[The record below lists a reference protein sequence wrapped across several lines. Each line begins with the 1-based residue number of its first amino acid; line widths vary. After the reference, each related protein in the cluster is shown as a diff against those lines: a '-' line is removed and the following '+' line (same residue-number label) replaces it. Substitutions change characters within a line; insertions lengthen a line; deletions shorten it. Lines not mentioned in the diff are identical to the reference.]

1 MLRIAVP
8 DLVSNSYFPIIAA
21 VELGL
26 FKSEGFDASVD
37 LLFPVPKTFE
47 ALRDGQLDFVVG
59 SAHATLLAFPEWKG
73 ARLLCAIAKHTYWFL
88 VIRSDLNPRRGDLS
102 VSLIETNAAEQ
113 SDYLT
118 GQLLVA
124 TPEMRDP
131 RFVETVIYVVKH
143 DAEGAFGLVI
153 NRPLAKGPIEDLLKG
168 FGIDSSNAKGEI
180 IVHYGGPVSP
190 RAGFVL
196 HSDDVILE
204 DSAKVANGIAMTSDP
219 KLIEAIAQGKGPRQ
233 SLFIMGYAGW
243 APGQLEG
250 ELLAGSW
257 FVVSGDKALI
267 FGQDADRKWRQAM
280 DKRKIPL

>member
-1 MLRIAVP
+1 MNRRNWLLSI
-8 DLVSNSYFPIIAA
+8 F
-21 VELGL
+21 
-26 FKSEGFDASVD
+26 
-37 LLFPVPKTFE
+37 LLF
-47 ALRDGQLDFVVG
+47 ALSIL
-59 SAHATLLAFPEWKG
+59 
-73 ARLLCAIAKHTYWFL
+73 
-88 VIRSDLNPRRGDLS
+88 
-102 VSLIETNAAEQ
+102 LIETHAVEQ

-131 RFVETVIYVVKH
+131 RFVETVIYMVKH
-143 DAEGAFGLVI
+143 STEGAFGLVI
-153 NRPLAKGPIEDLLKG
+153 NRPLAKGPVEDLLKG
-168 FGIDSSNAKGEI
+168 FGIDSSGAKGEI

-196 HSDDVILE
+196 HSDDVLLE
-204 DSAKVANGIAMTSDP
+204 VSAKVANGIAMTSDP
-219 KLIEAIAQGKGPRQ
+219 KLIEAMAQGKGPRQ
-233 SLFIMGYAGW
+233 SLFILGYAGW

-250 ELLAGSW
+250 ELKAGSW

>member
-1 MLRIAVP
+1 MTRSGFTEEVTVRTYGRLTDWRNVLLSIFLAWSLP
-8 DLVSNSYFPIIAA
+8 LVA
-21 VELGL
+21 
-26 FKSEGFDASVD
+26 
-37 LLFPVPKTFE
+37 
-47 ALRDGQLDFVVG
+47 
-59 SAHATLLAFPEWKG
+59 
-73 ARLLCAIAKHTYWFL
+73 
-88 VIRSDLNPRRGDLS
+88 
-102 VSLIETNAAEQ
+102 TNAAEE

-131 RFVETVIYVVKH
+131 RFVETVIYMVKH
-143 DAEGAFGLVI
+143 SAEGAFGLVI
-153 NRPLAKGPIEDLLKG
+153 NRPLAKGPVEDLLKG
-168 FGIDSSNAKGEI
+168 FGIDSSGAKGEI

-196 HSDDVILE
+196 HSDDVLLE
-204 DSAKVANGIAMTSDP
+204 ESAKVANGIAMTSDP
-219 KLIEAIAQGKGPRQ
+219 KLIEAMAQGKGPRQ

-267 FGQDADRKWRQAM
+267 FGQDADRKWQQAI

>member
-1 MLRIAVP
+1 VAQSGPAHGVMLQRYRQFMNRRNWLLSI
-8 DLVSNSYFPIIAA
+8 F
-21 VELGL
+21 
-26 FKSEGFDASVD
+26 
-37 LLFPVPKTFE
+37 LLF
-47 ALRDGQLDFVVG
+47 ALSIL
-59 SAHATLLAFPEWKG
+59 
-73 ARLLCAIAKHTYWFL
+73 
-88 VIRSDLNPRRGDLS
+88 
-102 VSLIETNAAEQ
+102 LIETHAVEQ

-131 RFVETVIYVVKH
+131 RFVETVIYMVKH
-143 DAEGAFGLVI
+143 STEGAFGLVI
-153 NRPLAKGPIEDLLKG
+153 NRPLAKGPVEDLLKG
-168 FGIDSSNAKGEI
+168 FGIDSSGAKGEI

-196 HSDDVILE
+196 HSDDVLLE
-204 DSAKVANGIAMTSDP
+204 ESAKVANGIAMTSDP
-219 KLIEAIAQGKGPRQ
+219 KLIEAMAQGKGPRQ

-250 ELLAGSW
+250 ELKAGSW
-257 FVVSGDKALI
+257 FVVSEDKALI